1 MKKLLAMV
9 LALVMT
15 LSLAVSANAAFK
27 DDKSISDDYA
37 EAVAVLNGMGVFKGY
52 EDGSFK
58 PEGNITRAEVATI
71 IYRIYTADVAKN
83 DKSGL
88 YATYNKFSDMAGAG
102 WAQGYIGYCANASLV
117 KGYPDGTFKP
127 SGKVTGYEV
136 LAMILRAVGYDKNNE
151 FSGADWALHVAQTAQ
166 QLGVLDNVAKTTDL
180 NAPASRELVAELLF
194 QGIQKAQVTYT
205 PAFGY
210 VTDKVISTKTNSLGE
225 KNFKLASAAAADK
238 WGRPAT
244 KWTYNTGDKATTFVE
259 KPDLTYTKAVTE
271 CDVAHDAGLKADTA
285 YTLIVNGQTASTKYT
300 VNLTDTKTKMG
311 AQGRLFEIYDDTIVM
326 IDTFLAKVTY
336 VADIT
341 YDAQGHVKTPATI
354 TLEVYDSKTAP
365 KTTALTLKDYDA
377 NYGYAKDE
385 YVLVNAYT
393 DKAAN
398 SATVSGKVY
407 NNDKQYAEIVGK
419 ATSIEGAQSVIYWNA
434 QQHNVEGTVYDDA
447 VKFYLD
453 QAAQKDAKYTWYF
466 DSYNNLIGAVEI
478 AAANSYGVINS
489 IWWAGNATD
498 GSGVAKA
505 NVTYVDGTTAQVD
518 LSEMTYFDD
527 NASGI
532 VSSKIANGKVT
543 HSTGINNMVMKADGN
558 YFYVDS
564 YINTNTNADTNEL
577 LNGHLFRF
585 TTKSNGTLKAVEV
598 ATYPAGANVAD
609 SGKLH
614 SVASLAVSKNTQ
626 VMSNGT
632 YTLVVNS
639 NTTFLV
645 RSGAGTS
652 ASPYT
657 FKSITGFTNI
667 DNYNAA
673 EVDWVD
679 LNGDNVAD
687 YVYVIGATTSSK
699 VTSLFYFDGQ
709 QGAYTLADGTWVV
722 KGYVDGV
729 AGEVKFANY
738 DALQKTLRINSQTG
752 YPENNTL
759 YVVTLKDGVVQS
771 GHAAVDV
778 EPLNGNN
785 EYPLSSA
792 YNTYSNITINFVEGA
807 AGTVANNYSDR
818 DTFADSLYH
827 DYSANKYYSVVT
839 DLTKVVGTMGNPAD
853 QNYYFVSIQNNGQ
866 LNALALQ
873 AYAYD
878 KVKSGVDVPNAATV
892 IGVALNANKDAT
904 VSLNDKNDAKKG
916 DVYSVTLEQLRDN
929 GYVAVGTFSGTVV
942 SDGATSV
949 TIDLRGVIGAGTY
962 KVTAGSYSSIMSF
975 AN

>member
-37 EAVAVLNGMGVFKGY
+37 ESVAVLNGMGVFKGY

-166 QLGVLDNVAKTTDL
+166 QLGILDNVAKTTDL

-210 VTDKVISTKTNSLGE
+210 VTDKVINTKTNSLGE
-225 KNFKLASAAAADK
+225 KNFKLASAVAADK

-244 KWTYNTGDKATTFVE
+244 KWTYNTGDKATTFVA
-259 KPDLTYTKAVTE
+259 KADVSYTKAVAE
-271 CDVAHDAGLKADTA
+271 CDVAHDLGLSADTA
-285 YTLIVNGQTASTKYT
+285 YTLIVNGQKQATTYT
-300 VNLTDTKTKMG
+300 VNLTDTVTKMG
-311 AQGRLFEIYDDTIVM
+311 AQGRLFEVYKDAKTIVM

-354 TLEVYDSKTAP
+354 TLEVYDAKTGSD

-393 DKAAN
+393 KDTN
-398 SATVSGKVY
+398 SATISGKVY
-407 NNDKQYAEIVGK
+407 NNDKQYAEILGK

-453 QAAQKDAKYTWYF
+453 EAAQKDAKYTWYF

-518 LSEMTYFDD
+518 VSEMTYKTT
-527 NASGI
+527 AGLQT
-532 VSSKIANGKVT
+532 GKVT
-543 HSTGINNMVMKADGN
+543 HSTGNQNQVMTADGN

-564 YINTNTNADTNEL
+564 YINTNTNADTNKL

-598 ATYPAGANVAD
+598 DNYVSADNVAD

-614 SVASLAVSKNTQ
+614 SIDSLAVYKNTQ
-626 VMSNGT
+626 IYTTPS
-632 YTLVVNS
+632 TLVVNA
-639 NTTFLV
+639 NTVFLV

-657 FKSITGFTNI
+657 FKSVTGFSNI
-667 DNYNAA
+667 DNYVAA

-687 YVYVIGATTSSK
+687 YVYVIGATTTSK

-709 QGAYTLADGTWVV
+709 QGAYTLSDGTWVV

-729 AGEVKFANY
+729 DGEVKFADY
-738 DALQKTLRINSQTG
+738 DALQNTLKISDQTG
-752 YPENNTL
+752 YPVNNTL
-759 YVVTLKDGVVQS
+759 YVVTLEDGVVKS
-771 GHAAVDV
+771 GHIVTDGEQLKGYA
-778 EPLNGNN
+778 N
-785 EYPLSSA
+785 YPLSSA
-792 YNTYSNITINFVEGA
+792 YNTYSDITINIVEGD
-807 AGTVANNYSDR
+807 AGTVEKNYSDR
-818 DTFADSLYH
+818 DTFAGSLYH
-827 DYSANKYYSVVT
+827 DYSANKYYSVLT
-839 DLTKVVGTMGNPAD
+839 DQTKVVGTMGNPAD
-853 QNYYFVSIQNNGQ
+853 QHYYFVSIQNNGP

-892 IGVALNANKDAT
+892 IGVALNANKSAT
-904 VSLNDKNDAKKG
+904 VSLNANNDAKKG

-929 GYVAVGTFSGTVV
+929 GYVAVGTFSGTVGN
-942 SDGATSV
+942 DGAISV
-949 TIDLRGVIGAGTY
+949 TIDLNGVIGAGTY
-962 KVTAGSYSSIMSF
+962 KVTAGSYTSIMSF

>member
-37 EAVAVLNGMGVFKGY
+37 ESVAVLNGMGVFKGY

-244 KWTYNTGDKATTFVE
+244 KWTYTTGDKATTFVE

-271 CDVAHDAGLKADTA
+271 CDVAHDAGLKVDTA

-300 VNLTDTKTKMG
+300 VNLTDTKTTMG
-311 AQGRLFEIYDDTIVM
+311 AQGRLFEVYDDTIVM

-365 KTTALTLKDYDA
+365 KTTALTLKDYDN

-385 YVLVNAYT
+385 YVLINAYT
-393 DKAAN
+393 DATN
-398 SATVSGKVY
+398 SVTVSGKVY
-407 NNDKQYAEIVGK
+407 NNNKQYAEIVSK
-419 ATSIEGAQSVIYWNA
+419 ATSVDGAQSVIYWNA

-447 VKFYLD
+447 AKFYLD

-478 AAANSYGVINS
+478 AAATSYGVINS

-505 NVTYVDGTTAQVD
+505 NVTYMDGTTAQVD
-518 LSEMTYFDD
+518 ISKMTYVYTTP
-527 NASGI
+527 ATPATPATKTVKSGD
-532 VSSKIANGKVT
+532 VT
-543 HSTGINNMVMKADGN
+543 HSTGINALVMKADDQN
-558 YFYVDS
+558 KYFYVDT
-564 YINTNTNADTNEL
+564 YINTNKVADTNGI
-577 LNGHLFRF
+577 LNGHLFQF
-585 TTKSNGTLKAVEV
+585 TTKSNGTLDAVEV
-598 ATYPAGANVAD
+598 ATGTAAKLYNLAD
-609 SGKLH
+609 
-614 SVASLAVSKNTQ
+614 VAVSKNTQ
-626 VMSNGT
+626 VYGGAT
-632 YTLVVNS
+632 GTLVVNS
-639 NTTFLV
+639 NTVFLV
-645 RSGAGTS
+645 RSGADTT
-652 ASPYT
+652 ANPYT

-667 DNYNAA
+667 DNYAKG
-673 EVDWVD
+673 EVDYVD

-687 YVYVIGATTSSK
+687 YVYVIAPTTTSK

-729 AGEVKFANY
+729 AGEVKFANF
-738 DALQKTLRINSQTG
+738 DALQNTLKISGQTG
-752 YPENNTL
+752 YPVNNTL
-759 YVVTLKDGVVQS
+759 YVVTLEDGVVKS
-771 GHAAVDV
+771 GHIVTDGEQLKGYA
-778 EPLNGNN
+778 N
-785 EYPLSSA
+785 YPLSSA
-792 YNTYSNITINFVEGA
+792 YNTYSDITINIVEGA

-878 KVKSGVDVPNAATV
+878 KVTSGVDVPNAATV
-892 IGVALNANKDAT
+892 IGVALNANKTAT

-929 GYVAVGTFSGTVV
+929 GYVAVGTFSGTVGN
-942 SDGATSV
+942 DGAISV
-949 TIDLRGVIGAGTY
+949 TIDLNGVIGAGTY

>member
-37 EAVAVLNGMGVFKGY
+37 ESVAVLNGMGVFKGY

-244 KWTYNTGDKATTFVE
+244 KWTYTTGDKATTFVE

-300 VNLTDTKTKMG
+300 VNLTDTKTTMG
-311 AQGRLFEIYDDTIVM
+311 AQGRLFEVYDDTIVM

-365 KTTALTLKDYDA
+365 KTTALTLKDYDN

-385 YVLVNAYT
+385 YVLVNAFT
-393 DKAAN
+393 DATN

-407 NNDKQYAEIVGK
+407 NNDKQYAEIVSK
-419 ATSIEGAQSVIYWNA
+419 ATSVDGAQSVIYWNA

-447 VKFYLD
+447 AKFYLD
-453 QAAQKDAKYTWYF
+453 EAAQKDAKYTWYF

-489 IWWAGNATD
+489 IWWAGNAAD

-505 NVTYVDGTTAQVD
+505 NVTYMDGTTAQVD
-518 LSEMTYFDD
+518 ISEMTYKAVEKG
-527 NASGI
+527 NSVLKTGT
-532 VSSKIANGKVT
+532 VS
-543 HSTGINNMVMKADGN
+543 HSTATSSVMTADGT

-564 YINTNTNADTNEL
+564 YINTNTNNDGNKL

-598 ATYPAGANVAD
+598 DNYVVADNVAD
-609 SGKLH
+609 YTKLH
-614 SVASLAVSKNTQ
+614 SVATLAVSKNTQ
-626 VMSNGT
+626 VMSSGT

-645 RSGAGTS
+645 RTNVGTDAKPS
-652 ASPYT
+652 YT
-657 FKSITGFTNI
+657 FKTITGFTNI
-667 DNYNAA
+667 DNYNPD

-738 DALQKTLRINSQTG
+738 AALESTLKINRQTG
-752 YPENNTL
+752 YPVNNTL
-759 YVVTLKDGVVQS
+759 YVVTLKDGVVQN
-771 GHAAVDV
+771 GHAAVDG
-778 EPLNGNN
+778 EALNGYN

-929 GYVAVGTFSGTVV
+929 GYVTVGTFSGTVV

-949 TIDLRGVIGAGTY
+949 TIDLSGVIGAGTY
-962 KVTAGSYSSIMSF
+962 KVTAGSYTSIMSF